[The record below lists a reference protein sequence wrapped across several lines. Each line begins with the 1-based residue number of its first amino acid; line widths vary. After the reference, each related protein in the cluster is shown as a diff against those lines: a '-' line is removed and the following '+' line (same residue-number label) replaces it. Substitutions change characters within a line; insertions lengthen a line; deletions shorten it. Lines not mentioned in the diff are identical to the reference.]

1 MNCRECEKL
10 VFEALRDELSEQDKE
25 TFSSHLRD
33 CNECSNAYREMSGT
47 MKVINQRVRKE
58 PDPAFWENYWN
69 NLAPKLQH
77 LTQKPEARKVISWP
91 KIIPSWSYQVAAA
104 LVLIL
109 LGVIIGKVYF
119 SKPEGPP
126 QIVRTPTR
134 ETSIVKTAANE
145 RAHRFLQ
152 RSELL
157 ILGLVNS
164 PSSETTDVGYSRKV
178 SDELIQEARLIEP
191 TLNSPEQRKLR
202 RLISDLE
209 IILLQISNLEAEHDL
224 PEIDMV
230 KSGAERTG
238 ILLQINLE
246 LMRANKNGANQKT
259 EDGKKS
265 GERKL

>member
-1 MNCRECEKL
+1 MNCRECEEL
-10 VFEALRDELSEQDKE
+10 MFEALRDELPELDKE
-25 TFSSHLRD
+25 AFTSHLRN
-33 CNECSNAYREMSGT
+33 CNECRNAYREMSGT
-47 MKVINQRVRKE
+47 MKTLNQRVRKE
-58 PDPAFWENYWN
+58 PDPAFWENYWT
-69 NLAPKLQH
+69 NLAPKLQQFG
-77 LTQKPEARKVISWP
+77 QKPEERKIILWP
-91 KIIPSWSYQVAAA
+91 KVVPGWAYQVAAA

-119 SKPEGPP
+119 TKPEGPP
-126 QIVRTPTR
+126 QIVRTPTPG
-134 ETSIVKTAANE
+134 TSIVKTAANE

-164 PSSETTDVGYSRKV
+164 PSSETPDVGYSRKV
-178 SDELIQEARLIEP
+178 SGELIQEARLIEP

-230 KSGAERTG
+230 KSGAERTE

-246 LMRANKNGANQKT
+246 LMRANRNGANKKT
-259 EDGKKS
+259 EDGKES

>member
-1 MNCRECEKL
+1 MKCRECEEL
-10 VFEALRDELSEQDKE
+10 MFEALRDELPENEKAS
-25 TFSSHLRD
+25 FHSHLRD
-33 CNECSNAYREMSGT
+33 CNECSQAYREMSGT
-47 MKVINQRVRKE
+47 LKVMNQRVRKE
-58 PDPAFWENYWN
+58 PDPAFWDNYWN
-69 NLAPKLQH
+69 NLAPRLEQFNQKL
-77 LTQKPEARKVISWP
+77 EERKIIFWP
-91 KIIPSWSYQVAAA
+91 KIVPGWAYQVAAA

-126 QIVRTPTR
+126 QIVRTPTP

-164 PSSETTDVGYSRKV
+164 PSSESPDVGYSRKV

-191 TLNSPEQRKLR
+191 TLTSPEQRKLR

-209 IILLQISNLEAEHDL
+209 IILLQIANLEAEQDF

-246 LMRANKNGANQKT
+246 LMRANRNGANRKT
-259 EDGKKS
+259 EDGKAS
-265 GERKL
+265 GKRKL